1 MISESEMD
9 LAYLVWGS
17 VFTKYLLYHNLIPSN
32 SISSILLAYKQHLQ
46 DEGGETDL
54 LPSAIFMADSSLKEQ
69 VLVIIVPV
77 GLPRA
82 SELQQCR
89 PGHGSWRQLDV
100 PSGLG
105 NFALECV
112 MSV

>member
-1 MISESEMD
+1 
-9 LAYLVWGS
+9 
-17 VFTKYLLYHNLIPSN
+17 
-32 SISSILLAYKQHLQ
+32 
-46 DEGGETDL
+46 
-54 LPSAIFMADSSLKEQ
+54 MADSSLKEQ